1 MSWAESELRQGAQGP
16 LQNLHNMNRLPPAAV
31 LDLLA
36 AGGSVGYQRGA
47 RQGIAHGGQQRCF
60 GLRIF
65 RREIRHRQIIK
76 EDNRSFGV
84 FYVSQKI

>member
-60 GLRIF
+60 GHVL
-65 RREIRHRQIIK
+65 
-76 EDNRSFGV
+76 
-84 FYVSQKI
+84 